1 MERIRH
7 RGLELVLGVAL
18 AFALVLG
25 VVLVWESFTL
35 RFSDK
40 IIVSAQLAK
49 AGDALEVGD
58 IVTYRSVII
67 GEVTDAA
74 GTADG
79 GATARLLI
87 DPSAAARIPAS
98 VTAVAVPAS
107 LFGTTKV
114 ELVPGRDASGP
125 RLREGSVI
133 AADRSPAAES
143 LQTALANAYTLL
155 SSVHPAQLDAALSAL
170 AAALDGQGAR
180 LNALIY
186 KADRYLRKL
195 APSLPQLDDVI
206 RSLATVTD
214 QIARTAPSML
224 TSLANTLVVAKGIL
238 ADRRAVAGLLAVG
251 PTAADNARRLLS
263 PATVDD
269 IVTVLVGQQPVTA
282 ALGANPQA
290 LPDTV
295 HGFKQFADTFN
306 QTLTTGSL
314 KVNVLLTGA
323 DFAQLLPV
331 AAGQKGTVFQT
342 IVDPPLYTAADCPHY
357 AGASGPNCGGAGTN
371 AAAERLL
378 TSGTGYGGTSGAVGS
393 PQETRAVRAA
403 AASITRL
410 SGGQLHDATA
420 DLLLGPLLRG
430 SVTVL
435 K

>member
-7 RGLELVLGVAL
+7 RGLEIVLGAAL
-18 AFALVLG
+18 AFALLLG
-25 VVLVWESFTL
+25 VVLVWESFSL

-40 IIVSAQLAK
+40 ITVSAQLAK

-58 IVTYRSVII
+58 IVTYRRVII

-74 GTADG
+74 GTSDG
-79 GATARLLI
+79 GATAQLLI
-87 DPSAAARIPAS
+87 DPNAAGKIPAA

-114 ELVPGRDASGP
+114 EFVPAPDPSGP
-125 RLREGSVI
+125 RLHAGSVI

-155 SSVHPAQLDAALSAL
+155 TSVHPAQLDAALSAL
-170 AAALDGQGAR
+170 ATALDGQGAR
-180 LNALIY
+180 LNSLIY

-214 QIARTAPSML
+214 EIARNSPSLL
-224 TSLANTLVVAKGIL
+224 TSLANTLVVSKGIL
-238 ADRRAVAGLLAVG
+238 ADRTAVAGLLAIG
-251 PTAADNARRLLS
+251 PTAVDNARRLLS
-263 PATVDD
+263 PRTVDNL
-269 IVTVLVGQQPVTA
+269 VTVVVEQQSVTA
-282 ALGANPQA
+282 ALAANPQA
-290 LPDTV
+290 LPDTL

-342 IVDPPLYTAADCPHY
+342 IVDPPLYPAADCPHY

-371 AAAERLL
+371 SAGERLL
-378 TSGTGYGGTSGAVGS
+378 SSGTGFGGTSGSVGS
-393 PQETRAVRAA
+393 AQEVRTVRAA
-403 AASITRL
+403 AASITQL
-410 SGGQLHDATA
+410 PAGQLHDATT

-430 SVTVL
+430 SATVIR
-435 K
+435 